1 MGDSRG
7 IAKEEEAVAGRPV
20 AGVPVSGPRELLHVI
35 MALNRIRMNVGM
47 YPPGH
52 VRITECADAAFDLI
66 RQRLGEKTELPIGF
80 AGDSLFFGETAP
92 DKERKD
98 RAFQDYARCLNH
110 LRILSF
116 TLHSHLTKQDL
127 VAFSRI
133 LSAKPADI
141 WAMGTIESA
150 LERAGIRGI
159 SVQVIDSD
167 RFRGGQRKE
176 STGTGV
182 GQGTGDERFP
192 RGFLALLGAEA
203 WDLGRTGAAVTEPG
217 KPDPAAAVALLNKE
231 RRHWPSAVIEYE
243 KMVYGYFSAMQRGDQ
258 VQAQQLQALAGL
270 GFLFPSF
277 HPDLQNQMIDVLERQ
292 MALHPETA
300 FTREHLGCFPK
311 EMFRELMRRTEEE
324 GAQISPALSHLLQR
338 MTGSADAPPSPDGGT
353 EADLSAGEMQTLLKR
368 EKYEEYVPEAYDRL
382 LKKASVTADS
392 GREGERA
399 RFPIDQYLSTLTPQ
413 QINLRICRL
422 IHSMMDAPVTADQYA
437 AFSGKLSRSL
447 PLLLQEGQFLFLV
460 SLTETLHRHLREKQ
474 AEAVRQSALSLL
486 RSLSERETIARH
498 VGPLIIKGTEK
509 PDELTSFLISGG
521 LQNLAWLFD
530 LYLDP
535 KGPSPPAIV
544 GIMKGFGRSAD
555 DEAVKRLSGRD
566 PRTIVRLLALIRDIS
581 DRSSVPS
588 WKNLFDHEEW
598 TVRREVLKTLIA
610 FGDPSVTGL
619 LRKSLIADNQQEV
632 LEAVSLA
639 CRHGFPDLLGDLT
652 AQLRTFF
659 IPEKAARL
667 NEWIAGEL
675 AMTKNPSVI
684 PHLERVAAAWITLSP
699 KRLSRTKAALY
710 RHLHHF
716 PKNQIRRLLQMGR
729 RSRNQEIRASCSKI
743 LRKGKN

>member
-7 IAKEEEAVAGRPV
+7 IANQDAAIAGRPV
-20 AGVPVSGPRELLHVI
+20 AGAPATDPREVLHVI
-35 MALNRIRMNVGM
+35 TALNRIRMNVGM

-52 VRITECADAAFDLI
+52 VRITECADAAYDLI
-66 RQRLGEKTELPIGF
+66 RQRLREKNELPIGF
-80 AGDSLFFGETAP
+80 AGDALSFGERAP
-92 DKERKD
+92 EKESKD

-110 LRILSF
+110 LRIVSF

-127 VAFSRI
+127 VEFSRI

-141 WAMGTIESA
+141 WAMGKIESA
-150 LERAGIRGI
+150 FERAGIRGI
-159 SVQVIDSD
+159 SVHVIDSD

-176 STGTGV
+176 SNGTGV

-192 RGFLALLGAEA
+192 RGFLALLGGEA
-203 WDLGRTGAAVTEPG
+203 WELGRTGAATTEPG

-231 RRHWPSAVIEYE
+231 RKHWPSAVIEYE
-243 KMVYGYFSAMQRGDQ
+243 KMVYGYFSALQRGNQ
-258 VQAQQLQALAGL
+258 LQAKQLQALAGL
-270 GFLFPSF
+270 GSLFPSF
-277 HPDLQNQMIDVLERQ
+277 HPDLQKQMIDVLERQ

-300 FTREHLGCFPK
+300 FTQEHLSCFPK
-311 EMFRELMRRTEEE
+311 EMFDEIVRRTEEE
-324 GAQISPALSHLLQR
+324 GTQISPALSHLLQR
-338 MTGSADAPPSPDGGT
+338 MTGSPDAPPLPDQGAGG
-353 EADLSAGEMQTLLKR
+353 DLSAGEMETLLKR

-382 LKKASVTADS
+382 LKKASLTPDS
-392 GREGERA
+392 GRVDDSS
-399 RFPIDQYLSTLTPQ
+399 RFPIDEYLKTLTEEQ
-413 QINLRICRL
+413 LNLRICRL
-422 IHSMMDAPVTADQYA
+422 IHSMMDTPITADQYA

-447 PLLLQEGQFLFLV
+447 PLLLKGGQFLFLV
-460 SLTETLHRHLREKQ
+460 SLTETLHRHLRENQ

-498 VGPLIIKGTEK
+498 VGPLIIRGTEK
-509 PDELTSFLISGG
+509 TDELTSFLISGG

-535 KGPSPPAIV
+535 KVSSPTAIV
-544 GIMKGFGRSAD
+544 GIMKGFGRSAA

-588 WKNLFDHEEW
+588 WKNLFDNEEW

-610 FGDPSVTGL
+610 FDDPSVIGL
-619 LRKSLIADNQQEV
+619 LRKSLNAGNHQEV

-639 CRHGFPDLLGDLT
+639 CRHGLPDMLRDLT

-659 IPEKAARL
+659 IPGKVAAL

-675 AMTKNPSVI
+675 AMTKDPSVI
-684 PHLERVAAAWITLSP
+684 PCLERVAAAWLTLSP
-699 KRLSRTKAALY
+699 TRLSRTKAALY
-710 RHLHHF
+710 RNLHHF
-716 PKNQIRRLLQMGR
+716 PINQIRKLLQMGR
-729 RSRNQEIRASCSKI
+729 RSRNGEIRASCSKI
-743 LRKGKN
+743 LRKGKK